1 METGLSASFI
11 PHDTAQASGLAVR
24 ERSAGL
30 PEFALLVS
38 IVLIIASAALAG
50 GVFLYAQYLQT
61 ASSSKVQQLERAKAA
76 FDPSLIESL
85 MRLNDRIHAADTI
98 LGSHLA
104 PTLFF
109 EALQAATLS
118 TVSFQNL
125 DLQAD
130 KSMMTIKMAGVAQ
143 SVNSI
148 ALQADLFSKNG
159 VIKDP
164 IFSGI
169 DREQDGVHFSLTAE
183 VDPKAIAYRHFLQ
196 TMDASQAAGAA
207 FPAAPSGT
215 QGTPAQNT
223 QVQPSPANP
232 IQQAQQ
238 GQGASPFGTLPA
250 RDGEAGQQ

>member
-1 METGLSASFI
+1 METGTPASFI
-11 PHDTAQASGLAVR
+11 PHDTAQTGGMVTR
-24 ERSAGL
+24 ERAAGL
-30 PEFALLVS
+30 PEFALLIS
-38 IVLIIASAALAG
+38 IVLIVASAALAG

-85 MRLNDRIHAADTI
+85 MRLNDRIHAADII

-104 PTLFF
+104 PSLFF
-109 EALQAATLS
+109 EALQSATLS
-118 TVSFQNL
+118 TVAFQNL

-130 KSMMTIKMAGVAQ
+130 NSMMTIKMAGVAQ

-169 DREQDGVHFSLTAE
+169 DREQDGVHFSLSAE
-183 VDPKAIAYRHFLQ
+183 VDPKAIAYRQFLSSQ
-196 TMDASQAAGAA
+196 NAPQAAGAA
-207 FPAAPSGT
+207 FPAAADTG
-215 QGTPAQNT
+215 AQSS
-223 QVQPSPANP
+223 Q
-232 IQQAQQ
+232 QQAQQTPVQQAQ
-238 GQGASPFGTLPA
+238 GQGASPFGNLPA
-250 RDGEAGQQ
+250 QGRGAPQQ